1 MNICSNCFTLFVK
14 FQKRYNTI
22 QNTFCTYCY
31 NQYKRNYNIQK
42 SRAYLIK
49 NYDELK
55 IKRKNYYNKNKN
67 LCSDRRKTWA
77 SKNRKYLSD
86 YANIRQKER
95 SKVDINYKLKIRLR
109 NRIRMALKRGS
120 KSGSAVSDL
129 GCSIQ
134 FFKNYI
140 ESKFKTGMNWN
151 NYGKWQ
157 LDHIIPLSSF
167 DLSNRSEFLKAVHYS
182 NFQPLWAYENN
193 KKGCKII

>member
-1 MNICSNCFTLFVK
+1 MDKPQF
-14 FQKRYNTI
+14 
-22 QNTFCTYCY
+22 
-31 NQYKRNYNIQK
+31 
-42 SRAYLIK
+42 
-49 NYDELK
+49 ELT
-55 IKRKNYYNKNKN
+55 NEQ
-67 LCSDRRKTWA
+67 
-77 SKNRKYLSD
+77 RKYLSD